1 MVSVRGMVGA
11 AIAAAAA
18 ALAAA
23 AAATPAAAQ
32 SSMQKSLERVAGYG
46 DGCAASPPSVPFNAS
61 LIGRAP
67 TLSFECYRPRTPLRF
82 RVRADAL
89 VMTDEDGGG
98 YNVKCAG
105 EVIALRWAKAWQR
118 PSFNVKKGIDIGK
131 AFGDYNKLPDRF
143 GDSCDA
149 ARAELGVKDVQYG
162 PWGPGRSEFTRLLC
176 LMTRIVRRLRDF
188 RCDSINGPSRF
199 SPAVLD
205 SPWASLV
212 TFLETVAFQYN
223 IPV

>member
-1 MVSVRGMVGA
+1 MVSVRGVAGL
-11 AIAAAAA
+11 AIAAAA

-23 AAATPAAAQ
+23 AATPTAAQ
-32 SSMQKSLERVAGYG
+32 SSAQTDLERIAGLG
-46 DGCAASPPSVPFNAS
+46 DACASSPPSVPFNAS

-67 TLSFECYRPRTPLRF
+67 TLSFECYRPRTPFRF

-131 AFGDYNKLPDRF
+131 AFGDYNKLPARF

-149 ARAELGVKDVQYG
+149 ARAELGVKDVQYA
-162 PWGPGRSEFTRLLC
+162 PFGPGRADFTRLLC
-176 LMTRIVRRLRDF
+176 VMTRIVRRLRDF
-188 RCDSINGPSRF
+188 RCDSINGPVRF
-199 SPAVLD
+199 SPVVLD